1 MEQEQCNTVVDINTE
16 GSQSN
21 KNSNTDTA
29 SPSYCGS
36 QQQFPGET
44 RQVTGLERQ
53 LLLNNYAA
61 AAGGSLMS
69 NWSKTFL
76 CALSV
81 ILPGIGQII
90 GLIAGLV
97 LVANDCDSDRRSFG
111 AALLTVSLI
120 VFVLQLIFWFLLA
133 LSLGPDL
140 SF

>member
-1 MEQEQCNTVVDINTE
+1 MEQEQHDTVVDINAE

-21 KNSNTDTA
+21 KNSNTNTV
-29 SPSYCGS
+29 SPIYCGG
-36 QQQFPGET
+36 QQSLPGEI

-53 LLLNNYAA
+53 LLLNNYSSAS
-61 AAGGSLMS
+61 GKSLMS

-76 CALSV
+76 CTLSV
-81 ILPGIGQII
+81 IVPGIGQVT

-120 VFVLQLIFWFLLA
+120 VFVIQLIFWFLLA